1 MCNVDSYFS
10 LAQENVEIRARLNDG
25 AKTGVRIMRKI
36 ILVLALMLPAHA
48 YAVNYYLESCEYKY
62 IPEKLKSMYVGTY
75 KSDYGNY
82 WTGMFDSYCPSLITK

>member
-1 MCNVDSYFS
+1 MDSYFP
-10 LAQENVEIRARLNDG
+10 LAQENVEIRARLKDG
-25 AKTGVRIMRKI
+25 AKTRVRIMRKI